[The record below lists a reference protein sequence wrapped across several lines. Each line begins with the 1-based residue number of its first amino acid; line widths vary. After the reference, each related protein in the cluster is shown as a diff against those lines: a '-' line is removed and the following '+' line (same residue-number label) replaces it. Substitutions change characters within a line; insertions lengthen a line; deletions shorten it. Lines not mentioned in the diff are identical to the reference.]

1 MTHPVLLAIECSQRE
16 GGIAL
21 QDRTGQ
27 IHERAFE
34 TGARRDD
41 VLQPTIESLFADC
54 GLLPGDLDGC
64 GCSIGPGGFTGLR
77 ITVATVRALGMAL
90 AIPLYGIPSAF
101 VAAASTGLEVDAA
114 LVVLACKGET
124 LWLTRVIRDADGSWS
139 GTGSL
144 VDLDSAT
151 ADCQGHGGVLLADDY
166 CPESLRASAEQAGLS
181 VVAPVFAAS
190 ACLHLTSIRH
200 AAGTPDDT
208 MGLAPLYPRE
218 PEAVTLFNRRQEG

>member
-1 MTHPVLLAIECSQRE
+1 MTHPVLLAIECSQRQ

-21 QDRTGQ
+21 QDRTGL
-27 IHERAFE
+27 IHERPFE

-90 AIPLYGIPSAF
+90 DIPLYGIPSAY
-101 VAAASTGLEVDAA
+101 VAAASVDIDSDSV
-114 LVVLACKGET
+114 LVALACKGET
-124 LWLTRVIRDADGSWS
+124 LWLTPATRDADGSWS

-144 VDLDSAT
+144 VDLASAT
-151 ADCQGHGGVLLADDY
+151 DVLSDFRTLLADDY
-166 CPESLRASAEQAGLS
+166 CPDTLRAAAEQAGLS
-181 VVAPVFAAS
+181 VVDPIFDAS

-218 PEAVTLFNRRQEG
+218 PEAVTLFNRRQQG